1 MRATK
6 SLMAI
11 LMNKKMLRKIILI
24 INLWIL
30 HMNQKLVLIRM
41 FIKAQKQN
49 NHLIHHII
57 ENNHKN
63 LQFLSQKEN
72 KTLLKINIQTMSNKK
87 INKNLHFQLE
97 LVKFNKK

>member
-30 HMNQKLVLIRM
+30 HTNLKQVIRM
-41 FIKAQKQN
+41 FIKIQKQN
-49 NHLIHHII
+49 NLYIHHIV
-57 ENNHKN
+57 ENNHKS
-63 LQFLSQKEN
+63 LSHLSQKEN